1 MLNKIKN
8 IMVKL
13 TSDKVRISGSVRITI
28 RDATKCSDLCEHSRS
43 ICAAPIK
50 RVYEEHNLIT
60 TVGRQ
65 MIADQLATTSPV
77 NTPKI
82 THVALGTNATA
93 PVSGNTQLGT
103 ETFRNA
109 VASLTFSS
117 NQVFATGFYTATE
130 VTGTFEEAGLFSNG
144 TGSANSGII
153 FSHVPLASIVKGS
166 SETLTVDWT
175 ITLN

>member
-8 IMVKL
+8 IIVKI
-13 TSDKVRISGSVRITI
+13 TSDKVRISGVVRYTI
-28 RDATKCSDLCEHSRS
+28 RDATKCDGLCAHERG
-43 ICAAPIK
+43 ICNAPIK
-50 RVYEEHNLIT
+50 RVYEAHNLIT
-60 TVGRQ
+60 TVGKQ

-77 NTPKI
+77 NTPRI

-93 PVSGNTQLGT
+93 PVVGNTQLGT
-103 ETFRNA
+103 ETYRNA

-117 NQVFATGFYTATE
+117 NQVFATGFFTAAE

-144 TGSANSGII
+144 TGSANSGVI
-153 FSHVPLASIVKGS
+153 FSHVSLASIVKGG
-166 SETLTVDWT
+166 SETLTVDWV